1 MISGLIRPCVPTLVT
16 GSGKVMLARSATARP
31 AGRIERMRLPIL
43 TSVWVTLALTGCT
56 VPGNPPAALVTEGAR
71 VAPQTVS
78 TAPISP
84 ARALALF
91 DAVCGASLP
100 GFAQAPA
107 LMAANGITVP
117 SPSGTAT
124 VYSATEDV
132 SFQVQ
137 DGPGAGRTCSMVFGT
152 IQTAEAAATT
162 FAAIGQFVE
171 TPLGL
176 GTIYRGTNA
185 VVLIGGNAT
194 QGPTTYLNLRLLSE
208 R

>member
-1 MISGLIRPCVPTLVT
+1 MNL
-16 GSGKVMLARSATARP
+16 TAVF
-31 AGRIERMRLPIL
+31 
-43 TSVWVTLALTGCT
+43 TTC
-56 VPGNPPAALVTEGAR
+56 AALLLAGCDLPTSPPPVVVTEGAASR
-71 VAPQTVS
+71 IAPAALQTVG
-78 TAPISP
+78 TAGIS
-84 ARALALF
+84 ATRALALF

-100 GFAQAPA
+100 GFTRAPA

-117 SPSGTAT
+117 SPTGTAT

-152 IQTAEAAATT
+152 PHSAANAAST
-162 FAAIGQFVE
+162 FSAVGQFVE

-185 VVLIGGNAT
+185 VVLIGGSST
-194 QGPTTYLNLRLLSE
+194 QGNTNYLNLRLLSE

>member
-1 MISGLIRPCVPTLVT
+1 MKLSLVT
-16 GSGKVMLARSATARP
+16 ITCAVL
-31 AGRIERMRLPIL
+31 I
-43 TSVWVTLALTGCT
+43 LTGCDMPAPQSVVLAEGIAARAT
-56 VPGNPPAALVTEGAR
+56 PAA
-71 VAPQTVS
+71 PQNLG
-78 TAPISP
+78 TAPIS
-84 ARALALF
+84 ANRALTLF
-91 DAVCGASLP
+91 DAVCGAALP

-132 SFQVQ
+132 SFQLQ

-152 IQTAEAAATT
+152 TQSAASAAST
-162 FAAIGQFVE
+162 FSAFGQFVE

-176 GTIYRGTNA
+176 GTIYRNTNA
-185 VVLIGGNAT
+185 VVLIGGSST

>member
-1 MISGLIRPCVPTLVT
+1 
-16 GSGKVMLARSATARP
+16 
-31 AGRIERMRLPIL
+31 MRLPIIM
-43 TSVWVTLALTGCT
+43 SVWLALALTGCT
-56 VPGNPPAALVTEGAR
+56 VPVNPPAVG
-71 VAPQTVS
+71 VAESAQVSSQTVGI
-78 TAPISP
+78 APIS
-84 ARALALF
+84 AVRALALF

-107 LMAANGITVP
+107 LMTANGITVP

-124 VYSATEDV
+124 VYSATQDV

-152 IQTAEAAATT
+152 TQSAATAADT
-162 FAAIGQFVE
+162 FSVLGQFVE

-185 VVLIGGNAT
+185 VVLIGGNST